1 LGGELPKDGH
11 SNHARGWLF
20 ERQAEHQSHLATLAR
35 WEDANENLPLPYDRS
50 GGPVSK
56 DDPFIGFWKLNW
68 NKSDVLLTT
77 VALEGDMLTIKE
89 WGGITIERN
98 CDGQDHPEITEV
110 NTVYS
115 CRITDPFTYEL
126 VLRQNEKVTFSLT
139 RKISGDGK
147 KMALIRKNAS
157 GKTMPELIF
166 ERVK

>member
-1 LGGELPKDGH
+1 
-11 SNHARGWLF
+11 
-20 ERQAEHQSHLATLAR
+20 
-35 WEDANENLPLPYDRS
+35 
-50 GGPVSK
+50 
-56 DDPFIGFWKLNW
+56 
-68 NKSDVLLTT
+68 
-77 VALEGDMLTIKE
+77 MLTIKE